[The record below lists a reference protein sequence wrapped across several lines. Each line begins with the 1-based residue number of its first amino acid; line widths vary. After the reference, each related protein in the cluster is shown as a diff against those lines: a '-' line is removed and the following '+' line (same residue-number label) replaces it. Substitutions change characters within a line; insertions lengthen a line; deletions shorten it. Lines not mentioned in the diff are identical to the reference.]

1 MIRKILGV
9 AVGLAVALHAG
20 AAVDVNTASDD
31 ALRGIR
37 GVGPAKARAIIDERN
52 AHGPFK
58 DGADLARRV
67 KGLGGSTVERL
78 QAEGL
83 TIGAAKPAPATP
95 GAPPKSAGAPA
106 RK

>member
-1 MIRKILGV
+1 MFKKILG
-9 AVGLAVALHAG
+9 AALGLAVAAYAW

-31 ALRGIR
+31 ALRGVR

-52 AHGPFK
+52 EHGPFK
-58 DGADLARRV
+58 DAADLARRV
-67 KGLGGSTVERL
+67 KGMGGSTVERL

-83 TIGAAKPAPATP
+83 TIGAAKPVASPPPAK
-95 GAPPKSAGAPA
+95 AAGAPA

>member
-1 MIRKILGV
+1 MLNKILG
-9 AVGLAVALHAG
+9 AAIGLAVAAHAW

-67 KGLGGSTVERL
+67 KGMGGSTVERL

-83 TIGAAKPAPATP
+83 AIGAAKPAAA
-95 GAPPKSAGAPA
+95 APQPKAAGAPA